1 MSFIASTIVGLKPFW
16 QSISSR
22 WQQLSQREQW
32 LTSAALITLFVWLIW
47 QGLVTPLCEQQA
59 IAEKK
64 LATSRAQ
71 LSLIQ
76 QQAEQ
81 VLSLKAAGA
90 TARNISNAP
99 MDQVVHQLAGKHQLV
114 IQRVQSRQRTNSRG
128 EMLDIDLANPRFDK
142 LIDWLTTLEQ
152 QHRIVVKNIQL
163 ESTDTSGFVEVQR
176 LQLERG

>member
-1 MSFIASTIVGLKPFW
+1 MSFIASTIGGLKPFW

-47 QGLVTPLCEQQA
+47 QGLVTPLSEKQA

-99 MDQVVHQLAGKHQLV
+99 MDQVVHQLAGKHQLM
-114 IQRVQSRQRTNSRG
+114 IQRVQNRG